1 MKKYFIVL
9 LLILLQTNCKEKKME
24 EENFIYSMEI
34 SAEEDYPV
42 EVHDGVLS
50 NGKQFISAIPKAGIA
65 KGGWGFG
72 SGNAGMKAGMIP
84 NHLELTYIS
93 YAEKKFWKI
102 DTALPAD
109 KILALFKEGF
119 TYIDNQDV
127 EHHETYDELLIGLAP
142 GGIVVV
148 WLSGSVKKTE
158 IGRFQAETIYVNKL
172 DFQPVKF
179 PDETQEE
186 YFETG
191 FKICVPEA
199 VQAEILKKGIPFG
212 LWDAYR
218 IKYNWRYHTTSYKE
232 DVDELVIYENREY
245 INGELSINDGNRKQ
259 IVNNF
264 SQNALPWRSD
274 FYYKDYSSSVEF
286 DKLEIMLA
294 FKNLNKK
301 YPNEPIE
308 IKIKTTFMYKG
319 LTFKVSCGGEDI
331 PLEKTKV
338 TMYSN

>member
-1 MKKYFIVL
+1 MKKYCIVL

-24 EENFIYSMEI
+24 EENFIYNIAVGAPDE
-34 SAEEDYPV
+34 YKC
-42 EVHDGVLS
+42 EVHEGVLS
-50 NGKQFISAIPKAGIA
+50 KGDNFISAIPNAGLVY
-65 KGGWGFG
+65 GGWGFG
-72 SGNAGMKAGMIP
+72 DGSGMKAGIIP

-102 DTALPAD
+102 DTVLPAD

-119 TYIDNQDV
+119 TYIDNQDI

-142 GGIVVV
+142 GGVVVV

-158 IGRFQAETIYVNKL
+158 IGRFQAETTYVNKL

-179 PDETQEE
+179 LDETQEE
-186 YFETG
+186 YFDRR

-199 VQAEILKKGIPFG
+199 VQVEILKKGIPFG
-212 LWDAYR
+212 LWDNYR
-218 IKYNWRYHTTSYKE
+218 KKYNWRYHTISYKE
-232 DVDELVIYENREY
+232 DADELVTYENRDY
-245 INGELSINDGNRKQ
+245 INGERSINDGNRKQ
-259 IVNNF
+259 IINNF

-286 DKLEIMLA
+286 DKPEIMLA
-294 FKNLNKK
+294 FQNLSKK